1 MGLLKISEYVIC
13 YRKYGQTCMS
23 ALSKYF
29 CKKPSKELIYT
40 LRIWFKEEKN
50 LIVRVSIVSGDSNN
64 LNT

>member
-1 MGLLKISEYVIC
+1 
-13 YRKYGQTCMS
+13 MS